1 MGTLALAQRGRHTI
15 YFSLVDTT
23 QGFSLDASVPW
34 EVFAALVGSEEGV
47 GGLNVPLFRV
57 LVMEYHSYR

>member
-23 QGFSLDASVPW
+23 QGFSLDVSFPW
-34 EVFAALVGSEEGV
+34 KVFAALVGFEEGL
-47 GGLNVPLFRV
+47 GGLNVALFRV
-57 LVMEYHSYR
+57 VVMEYHSYR